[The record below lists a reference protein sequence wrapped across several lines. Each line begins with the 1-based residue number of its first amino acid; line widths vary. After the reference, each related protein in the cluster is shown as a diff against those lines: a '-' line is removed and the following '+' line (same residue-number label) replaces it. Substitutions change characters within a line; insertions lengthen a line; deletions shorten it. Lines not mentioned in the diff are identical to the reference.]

1 VPITH
6 QSSARYRRR
15 KSQGEHFCTRSRQA
29 QIYYQRLPCLN
40 TILRVNILST
50 SLSTA
55 SQHAKSAGI
64 ACIIFTCYEYL
75 AGNYKAADMHLQN
88 GLRILHQHKG
98 QFPSLPN
105 TLSHIV
111 VNTLYRFDLQAM
123 TFSYS
128 YVLSIVP
135 EFPQISSTYRS
146 NKEATDD
153 LDGVIR
159 CMMWAVGVVEQNLQ
173 AIEHPS
179 WI

>member
-111 VNTLYRFDLQAM
+111 VNTVSFRSTSNDLLLQLC
-123 TFSYS
+123 TEHSPG
-128 YVLSIVP
+128 VP
-135 EFPQISSTYRS
+135 
-146 NKEATDD
+146 TD
-153 LDGVIR
+153 IKH
-159 CMMWAVGVVEQNLQ
+159 LQ
-173 AIEHPS
+173 KQ
-179 WI
+179 